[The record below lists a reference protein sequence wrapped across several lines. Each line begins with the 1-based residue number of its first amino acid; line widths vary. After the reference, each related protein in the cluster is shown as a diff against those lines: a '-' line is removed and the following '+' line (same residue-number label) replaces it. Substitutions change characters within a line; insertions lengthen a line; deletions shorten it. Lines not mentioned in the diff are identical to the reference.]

1 MSVVGGASTTGLVA
15 RVQNMIMKPA
25 AEWDVVAAEPAT
37 VSGLF
42 TGYAMILAAIPA
54 VSTFIGRLVFSHSL
68 VGGLIFGVLSYV
80 LTLVGVYV
88 VALIVDALA
97 SSFDGEKN
105 QVQALKLVIYGSTA
119 VWVSGIGNIVPF
131 IGWLLTLA
139 GGIYTLY
146 TIYIGL
152 PKLMKNPPDKTIG
165 YFVVII
171 VAEIVIYW
179 LIALVVGIVVGMFVI
194 GAIAS
199 GAAAAGALH

>member
-1 MSVVGGASTTGLVA
+1 
-15 RVQNMIMKPA
+15 MIMKPA

-42 TGYAMILAAIPA
+42 TGYAMIVAAIPA
-54 VSTFIGRLVFSHSL
+54 VATLIGRLLFFHSL
-68 VGGLIFGVLSYV
+68 VGGVIWAVLSYV

-97 SSFDGEKN
+97 SSFDGERN

-119 VWVSGIGNIVPF
+119 VWVAGIGNIVPF
-131 IGWLLTLA
+131 IGWLLVLA

-152 PKLMKNPPDKTIG
+152 PKLMKNPPDKTLG
-165 YFVVII
+165 YFAVII
-171 VAEIVIYW
+171 VSEIVLYW
-179 LIALVVGIVVGMFVI
+179 LIAMVTALIVGMFAI
-194 GAIAS
+194 TAIAT
-199 GAAAAGALH
+199 GAAAAGAFH

>member
-1 MSVVGGASTTGLVA
+1 MSVVGGTSTTGLVT

-37 VSGLF
+37 VGGIF

-54 VSTFIGRLVFSHSL
+54 VASL
-68 VGGLIFGVLSYV
+68 VGRLLFFHSLIGGVFWGVLTYV

-97 SSFDGEKN
+97 PSFGGERN
-105 QVQALKLVIYGSTA
+105 QVQSLKLVAYGSTA
-119 VWVSGIGNIVPF
+119 VWVAGIGNLIP
-131 IGWLLTLA
+131 ILGGLLVLA

-165 YFVVII
+165 YFAVII

-179 LIALVVGIVVGMFVI
+179 LIALVIGIVVATFAI
-194 GAIAS
+194 GAIAT
-199 GAAAAGALH
+199 GAAASGALH